1 MSLRIKPHT
10 VTIHRIGVAVAV
22 DGTVEDPVHYDG
34 VEVRGKVEQLTPEAA
49 FRAFG
54 VETVR
59 PYRLMVDLGE
69 QIDVNALVTWGG
81 KRLRVAGPPR
91 DFDAVAATAHT
102 SVLLEEE
109 TVA

>member
-10 VTIHRIGVAVAV
+10 VTIHQIGVAVAV
-22 DGTVEDPVHYDG
+22 DGTVEDPIHYDG
-34 VEVRGKVEQLTPEAA
+34 VDVRCKVEQLTPEAA

-54 VETVR
+54 VEALR
-59 PYRLMVDLGE
+59 PYRLMVDMGE
-69 QIDVNALVTWGG
+69 QIAVNALVLWRG
-81 KRLRVAGPPR
+81 KRLRVAAPAR